1 VSEAAK
7 VRVKARAIGLAV
19 PFVLGILV
27 TAPIVE
33 AQYPGTT
40 PRIAVVFGVSPLAT
54 MQGAEPSHP
63 YMRAIVNGLRDLGY
77 VEDQNIFI
85 ERRSLEGRYDRAAE
99 IFADLLRR
107 HVQVIVAA
115 PADVARAARR
125 VTTTVP
131 IVVGD
136 AIDDGPDPLVASL
149 ARPGGNITGLGASPL
164 AFSQKAFELLKE
176 ALPRAS
182 RVTVLTETLT
192 PELVETRVR
201 PTEVSARILRLT
213 LSWTEVKNVEQV
225 LGALEA
231 TVRHHPDALLIP
243 GGATMFAARRQIAA
257 FALRHR
263 LPTVTSYRELVEEGG
278 LIFYNYDNR
287 EIYRRAAAYVDKIL
301 KGAKPSDLPIERPTR
316 YYLVINLKTA
326 QALGLTIPR
335 SLLIRADQ
343 VLE

>member
-1 VSEAAK
+1 
-7 VRVKARAIGLAV
+7 VKARAIGVGVA
-19 PFVLGILV
+19 FVLGTFV
-27 TAPIVE
+27 VAPIVE
-33 AQYPGTT
+33 AQHRGTS

-63 YMRAIVNGLRDLGY
+63 YMRAIMQGLRELGY
-77 VEDQNIFI
+77 VEDQNIVI
-85 ERRSLEGRYDRAAE
+85 ERRSLEGRYDRASE
-99 IFADLLRR
+99 VFADLIRL

-131 IVVGD
+131 IIVGD
-136 AIDDGPDPLVASL
+136 AFDDGPDPLVASL
-149 ARPGGNITGLGASPL
+149 ARPGGNVAGLGASPL
-164 AFSQKAFELLKE
+164 AFSQKALELLKE
-176 ALPRAS
+176 VVPQVS
-182 RVTVLTETLT
+182 RVAVLTEVLT

-201 PTEVSARILRLT
+201 PTEAAARTLGFT

-225 LGALEA
+225 AGALDA
-231 TVRHHPDALLIP
+231 TARHHPGALLVP

-263 LPTVTSYRELVEEGG
+263 LPTVTSYRELVEEGA

-287 EIYRRAAAYVDKIL
+287 EIYRRAATYVDKIL

-316 YYLVINLKTA
+316 FYLVINAKTA
-326 QALGLTIPR
+326 HALGLTIPR
-335 SLLIRADQ
+335 SLLLRADQ
-343 VLE
+343 VIQ